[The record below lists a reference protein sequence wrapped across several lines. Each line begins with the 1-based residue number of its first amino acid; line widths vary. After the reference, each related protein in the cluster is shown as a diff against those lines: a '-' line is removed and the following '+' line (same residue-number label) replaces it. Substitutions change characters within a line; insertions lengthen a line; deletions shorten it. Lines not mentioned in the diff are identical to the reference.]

1 MSEPEAFDTLER
13 ELESI
18 PLFPLG
24 LVLYPGSQ
32 LELRIFE
39 PRYHSLIESCIGSD
53 SGFGVV
59 RIEEGVDAL
68 REPDARQPTI
78 SSVGSYVRIIDHVP
92 LSSGQRL
99 VRVAAGRRFEVLVTH
114 ERADRLLMGRVSW
127 LQDEA
132 VDTIPSEFGG
142 LVDMLRDFV
151 TRHPEL
157 EDAINLDDASQLSW
171 WLARLRVRDSDLGQQ
186 ILSLNNPLE
195 RLRTIEQIISME
207 GAS

>member
-1 MSEPEAFDTLER
+1 MSEPGAFDTLER
-13 ELESI
+13 EVESI

-24 LVLYPGSQ
+24 MVLYPGSQ

-39 PRYHSLIESCIGSD
+39 PRYHSLIESCVASN

-59 RIEEGVDAL
+59 RIEEGVEAL

-78 SSVGSYVRIIDHVP
+78 SSVGSYVRIIDHVS

-132 VDTIPSEFGG
+132 GG
-142 LVDMLRDFV
+142 
-151 TRHPEL
+151 H
-157 EDAINLDDASQLSW
+157 
-171 WLARLRVRDSDLGQQ
+171 DSLGV
-186 ILSLNNPLE
+186 
-195 RLRTIEQIISME
+195 
-207 GAS
+207 

>member
-39 PRYHSLIESCIGSD
+39 PRYHSLIESCIASD

>member
-1 MSEPEAFDTLER
+1 MSRPEASDTLGR
-13 ELESI
+13 EVDSI

-39 PRYHSLIESCIGSD
+39 PRYHSLIESCIASN

-92 LSSGQRL
+92 MSSGQRL
-99 VRVAAGRRFEVLVTH
+99 VRVAAGPRFEVLVTH
-114 ERADRLLMGRVSW
+114 ERADRLLMARISW
-127 LQDEA
+127 LQDEPE
-132 VDTIPSEFGG
+132 DTIPSEFDA
-142 LVDMLRDFV
+142 LVDRLRDFIS
-151 TRHPEL
+151 RHSEL
-157 EDAINLDDASQLSW
+157 ENEIDLADASQVSW
-171 WLARLRVRDSDLGQQ
+171 WLTRLSVRDSDLGQQ
-186 ILSLNNPLE
+186 ILTLNNPLE
-195 RLRTIEQIISME
+195 RLRTIEQFISME